1 MVPQQK
7 IMLKHVFF
15 VCFFFA
21 GGLHGIFESYASNK
35 HCIHRT
41 SARATLF
48 ERMLDVCGMI
58 SDLDC
63 LTTGKHRDLDAAQVR
78 KTERAI

>member
-1 MVPQQK
+1 M
-7 IMLKHVFF
+7 F
-15 VCFFFA
+15 CFYA
-21 GGLHGIFESYASNK
+21 GGLHGIFENYASTQR
-35 HCIHRT
+35 CIHRT
-41 SARATLF
+41 SARAMLF

-58 SDLDC
+58 SDPDC